1 MAEYKENKMGTTP
14 IFKLLITMALPL
26 VISMLIQSLYNI
38 VDSVYVGKFS
48 KDALTAVGLA
58 FPMQNLMIAMSTGIG
73 VGINANLSK
82 SLGER
87 NNKKAS
93 LTAFNGLF
101 IMLII
106 FIIFL
111 VIGFTLIP
119 TYMKALS
126 TNQAVINYGVDYL
139 RIVVIGCFGMLFA
152 ITFERLLQS
161 TGKTGLVMFSQ
172 GSGAI
177 INIILDPLL
186 INGFWFIPAMG
197 IKGAAFATIIG
208 QFSSM
213 IISLILN
220 VKFNKDI
227 KLNNETAR
235 IDLRLIKSILVVG
248 VPSAIMAAIGSVLT
262 FLMNTVL
269 LRFEHIT
276 IPGTNQQYGDLPQT
290 VYGLYFKLNSLF
302 FMPIFGINNAVVPI
316 VAYNYGARNKKK
328 MLTAMKYS
336 MILVSSLMLIGT
348 SLFLAIPSQ
357 LLSIFADNKETASL
371 LALVGKPCLRIISS
385 SFMLA
390 AFCIVLMSMFQA
402 LGNGI
407 ASMCVSCVRQ
417 LVILLPVAYLLS
429 LTNNLNLVWLAFLIA
444 EIVALALS
452 ILLFIKMYRAKIKPL
467 GAN

>member
-119 TYMKALS
+119 TYMNALS
-126 TNQAVINYGVDYL
+126 TNQAVINYGIDYL

>member
-186 INGFWFIPAMG
+186 INGFWFIPAME

-248 VPSAIMAAIGSVLT
+248 IPSAIMAAIGSVLT

-429 LTNNLNLVWLAFLIA
+429 LTNNLNLVWLAFLVA

-452 ILLFIKMYRAKIKPL
+452 ILLFIKMYRAKIKTL

>member
-248 VPSAIMAAIGSVLT
+248 IPSAIMAAIGSVLT

>member
-248 VPSAIMAAIGSVLT
+248 IPSAIMAAIGSVLT

-452 ILLFIKMYRAKIKPL
+452 ILLFIKMYRAKIKTL

>member
-452 ILLFIKMYRAKIKPL
+452 ILLFIKMYRAKIKTL